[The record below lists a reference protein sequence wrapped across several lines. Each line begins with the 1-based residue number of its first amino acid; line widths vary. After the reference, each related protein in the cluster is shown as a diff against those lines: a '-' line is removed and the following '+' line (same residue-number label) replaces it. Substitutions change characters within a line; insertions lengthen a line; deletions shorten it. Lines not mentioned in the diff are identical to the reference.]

1 MEFIKPGTNIDF
13 VGKRRIAVSISLL
26 INIIVILML
35 ILKGPLYGVDFAGGL
50 LIQVKF
56 KNHISTDQIRS
67 SLKELGMMEETIQSV
82 GSESE
87 NEFLIRIPGFK
98 MGTEEVSAMME
109 KAFEKFTGRD
119 GFEVRRA
126 EVVGP
131 KVGKELRKKGILAV
145 TYSIILMLIYISWR
159 FDFSFG
165 LGAIVALIHDVL
177 VTLGALMVTGRELDL
192 TIVAALLTV
201 VGYSVNDTIIIS
213 DRIRENKQKYRG
225 MQIEELINRSI
236 NETLSRTILTVLTVM
251 LVVVILY
258 LLGGP
263 VINGFAFS
271 LMVGFTAGT
280 YSSIFIAA
288 PIVIFWSKYIPSKK
302 TK

>member
-1 MEFIKPGTNIDF
+1 MEFIKPGINIDF
-13 VGKRRIAVSISLL
+13 VGKRKIAVAVSLL
-26 INIIVILML
+26 INIAVILML
-35 ILKGPLYGVDFAGGL
+35 IIKGPLYGVDFAGGL

-56 KNHISTDQIRS
+56 KNPVSTDQIRS
-67 SLKELGMMEETIQSV
+67 ILKETGIKEETIQGI
-82 GSESE
+82 GSETE
-87 NEFLIRIPGFK
+87 NEFLIRVPGFK
-98 MGTEEVSAMME
+98 MGTEEVSSILEAT
-109 KAFEKFTGRD
+109 FEKFIGKD
-119 GFEVRRA
+119 GFEIRRA

-131 KVGKELRKKGILAV
+131 KVGKELRKKGMLAV

-165 LGAIVALIHDVL
+165 LGAIIALIHDVL
-177 VTLGALMVTGRELDL
+177 VTLGALMLTGRELDL

-213 DRIRENKQKYRG
+213 DRIRENKQKYKG
-225 MQIEELINRSI
+225 MGLEQLINRSI

-251 LVVVILY
+251 LVVLALY

-263 VINGFAFS
+263 VINAFAFS
-271 LMVGFTAGT
+271 LLVGFITGT

-288 PIVIFWSKYIPSKK
+288 PVVIFWSKYIPAKK
-302 TK
+302 R